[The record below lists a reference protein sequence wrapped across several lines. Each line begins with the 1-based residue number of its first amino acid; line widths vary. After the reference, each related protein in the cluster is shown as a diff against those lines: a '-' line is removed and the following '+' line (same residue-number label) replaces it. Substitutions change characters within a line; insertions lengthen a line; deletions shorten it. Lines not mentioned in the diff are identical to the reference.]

1 MSAAEAM
8 SFFFLSF
15 FSIIIIILQGENVT
29 SLMLF
34 DLQAQEN

>member
-15 FSIIIIILQGENVT
+15 FSIIIILQGENVT